1 MGGASGEA
9 PILTMEKRSLT
20 PRRVTLALGAA
31 LLLLSGVYAVSKSDS
46 PDLASVEVA
55 ATLPSAVAAAAT
67 LRLADEASLAAPA
80 AAVAVAG
87 SPEGQLISVYRLI
100 ADQRMH
106 EALVAAESLARQFP
120 TFKLAQLVYG
130 DLLAARFA
138 PLPAFGGKYTKQTS
152 PAQSAELTVLRD
164 EARQRIRALQERP
177 PEGAVPDEFVQ
188 LPQSTRYAIAV
199 DTSRSRLYLFENFP
213 TGLKLIND
221 YYISVGKQGVDKLV
235 EGDQRTPLGVY
246 FITDRIDPKALEDRF
261 GAGALP
267 LNYPNAYDKFRGR
280 TGSGILV
287 HGVPSNT
294 YSRPPLDSDGCIAL
308 SNEDLLKLANQLPQR
323 DTPVV
328 ITRQVRWVKANQ
340 PSEGRQAFLD
350 KVRQWQDARLRAD
363 RQTLESLY
371 ASTQST
377 SATALDNN
385 KAKQRLTQPVTAIDN
400 VSVLT
405 WHDDKN
411 KMVVT
416 FRELVGNGKR
426 ERERVMRQYWS
437 RAEADEWR
445 ILAEGPVR

>member
-1 MGGASGEA
+1 
-9 PILTMEKRSLT
+9 MEKRFLT

-31 LLLLSGVYAVSKSDS
+31 LLLLSGVYAVSKSDGA
-46 PDLASVEVA
+46 DAGVVLANAQASTA
-55 ATLPSAVAAAAT
+55 LPASS
-67 LRLADEASLAAPA
+67 LKLADETTHATPLPS
-80 AAVAVAG
+80 VSFVG
-87 SPEGQLISVYRLI
+87 SSPEAQLISVYRLI
-100 ADQRMH
+100 ADQRMA
-106 EALVAAESLARQFP
+106 EALVAAEGLARQFP

-138 PLPAFGGKYTKQTS
+138 PLPAFGGKHTKAAS
-152 PAQSAELTVLRD
+152 AGQSAELAVLRD

-188 LPQSTRYAIAV
+188 LPASTRYAIAV
-199 DTSRSRLYLFENFP
+199 DTTKSRLYLFENFP
-213 TGLKLIND
+213 SGLKLIND

-246 FITDRIDPKALEDRF
+246 FITDRIDPRALEDRF

-308 SNEDLLKLANQLPQR
+308 SNEDLLRLSNQLPQR

-363 RQTLESLY
+363 RPTLEALY

-377 SATALDNN
+377 STTALDNN
-385 KAKQRLTQPVTAIDN
+385 KAKQRLSQPVTSIDN

-416 FRELVGNGKR
+416 FRELFASGKR
-426 ERERVMRQYWS
+426 ERERVVRQYWS

>member
-1 MGGASGEA
+1 M
-9 PILTMEKRSLT
+9 
-20 PRRVTLALGAA
+20 TLALSAA

-46 PDLASVEVA
+46 PSAPVLVLANAQPTVQRTSPA
-55 ATLPSAVAAAAT
+55 
-67 LRLADEASLAAPA
+67 LRIADEATTSRPA
-80 AAVAVAG
+80 SNQTFASS
-87 SPEGQLISVYRLI
+87 SPEAQLIGIYRLI
-100 ADQRMH
+100 ADQRMAD
-106 EALVAAESLARQFP
+106 ALAAAEELARQFP

-130 DLLAARFA
+130 DLLAARVA
-138 PLPAFGGKYTKQTS
+138 PLPAFGGQHTKSSQVN
-152 PAQSAELTVLRD
+152 PATELAVLRD
-164 EARQRIRALQERP
+164 EARQRIKALQERP

-188 LPQSTRYAIAV
+188 LPLSTRYAIAV

-213 TGLKLIND
+213 SGLKLIND
-221 YYISVGKQGVDKLV
+221 YYVSVGKQGVDKLV

-246 FITDRIDPKALEDRF
+246 FITDRIDPRALEDRF

-308 SNEDLLKLANQLPQR
+308 SNEDLIRLANQLPQR

-328 ITRQVRWVKANQ
+328 ITRQVRWVKAEQ
-340 PSEGRQAFLD
+340 SSASRQAFLD
-350 KVRQWQDARLRAD
+350 KVKLWQDARLRAD

-377 SATALDNN
+377 SATALDNT
-385 KAKQRLTQPVTAIDN
+385 KAKQRLSQPVTAIDN

-416 FRELVGNGKR
+416 FRELSGSGKR
-426 ERERVMRQYWS
+426 ERERVMRQYWR